1 METTNTVQ
9 YRKAKPWQLYL
20 FSIHDLLLICFL
32 VVMNFITYLGAGYY
46 GLLATTV
53 AMIATASR
61 IFDAITDPIIAFIV
75 ERTDGKFGRYRPTMV
90 LGWIISA
97 IALLGI
103 YFFCVGASPIV
114 FILIYAVYV
123 IGYSFMMTSQGG
135 ARVAFTNE
143 PVQRNRL
150 GLFMGIF
157 SSFFGMA
164 FNLYNTNY
172 LVPKHGGK
180 IDLGTMQELCITM
193 LVVSFI
199 ILVLTVVSIWD
210 RDVPE
215 NYRSLSKEKVSPSDM
230 FKVMKN
236 NRNFQMILVA
246 CASDRIAMNIASNT
260 SVIMA
265 VWGIIAGNYAFYGR
279 LGLIAFI
286 PNILV
291 SIFGNQVAIKMGKRT
306 ALRNFSIGSVVAGC
320 SMIAL
325 FTLGDPTQIGRTLPM
340 TAVYL
345 LAHCVFQACMA
356 VTNGLRMPMLADVAD
371 YEMSRNGGKQIAGV
385 ISAAYSLVDKT
396 IVAFATTIV
405 GFAYAGIGYVTSLP
419 QQGDPVTG
427 SLVTVSMILW
437 MGLPIVG
444 YILSIIAM
452 KFYTLD
458 NATMED
464 VQARLSAMKAAVDSE
479 AKAE

>member
-1 METTNTVQ
+1 MDATNTVQ

-32 VVMNFITYLGAGYY
+32 FVMNFITYLGAGYY

-75 ERTDGKFGRYRPTMV
+75 ERTDGKFGRYRPTMI

-97 IALLGI
+97 ISILGM

-150 GLFMGIF
+150 GLFMGIL

-164 FNLYNTNY
+164 FTFYNTNY
-172 LVPKHGGK
+172 LVPKHGGV
-180 IDLGTMQELCITM
+180 IDLGTMQELCLTM
-193 LVVSFI
+193 LVASFI
-199 ILVLTVVSIWD
+199 ILVLTVISIWD

-246 CASDRIAMNIASNT
+246 CASDRIAMNIATNT
-260 SVIMA
+260 SVMIA
-265 VWGIIAGNYAFYGR
+265 IWGIIAGNYEFYGR
-279 LGLIAFI
+279 LGLIVFI

-320 SMIAL
+320 VMIAL
-325 FTLGDPTQIGRTLPM
+325 FVLGDPTQIGRTLPM
-340 TAVYL
+340 TAIFLVF
-345 LAHCVFQACMA
+345 HCIFQACMT

-371 YEMSRNGGKQIAGV
+371 YEMSQNGGKQIAGV

-405 GFAYAGIGYVTSLP
+405 GFAFAGIGYVTSLP
-419 QQGDPVTG
+419 QIGDPVTG
-427 SLVTVSMILW
+427 NLVTVSMVLW

-444 YILSIIAM
+444 YLLSIVAM

-464 VQARLSAMKAAVDSE
+464 VQAKLSAMKAEAE
-479 AKAE
+479 AK

>member
-1 METTNTVQ
+1 
-9 YRKAKPWQLYL
+9 
-20 FSIHDLLLICFL
+20 
-32 VVMNFITYLGAGYY
+32 
-46 GLLATTV
+46 
-53 AMIATASR
+53 
-61 IFDAITDPIIAFIV
+61 
-75 ERTDGKFGRYRPTMV
+75 MV
-90 LGWIISA
+90 L
-97 IALLGI
+97 
-103 YFFCVGASPIV
+103 

-123 IGYSFMMTSQGG
+123 IGYSFMMTAQGG

-150 GLFMGIF
+150 GLYMGIIG
-157 SSFFGMA
+157 SFFTMA
-164 FNLYNTNY
+164 YTFYNTNY
-172 LVPKHGGK
+172 LVPKHGGVV
-180 IDLGTMQELCITM
+180 DLGTMQELCITM

-199 ILVLTVVSIWD
+199 ILVITVISIWD

-215 NYRSLSKEKVSPSDM
+215 NYRSLTEDKVTPSDM

-246 CASDRIAMNIASNT
+246 CASDRIALQIAGNT
-260 SVIMA
+260 SVMIA
-265 VWGIIAGNYAFYGR
+265 VWGIIAGNYAFYGT
-279 LGLIAFI
+279 LSLIVFI
-286 PNILV
+286 PNIFV
-291 SIFGNQVAIKMGKRT
+291 SIFGNQVSIKMGKRT
-306 ALRNFSIGSVVAGC
+306 AMSSFSIAAAISTALI
-320 SMIAL
+320 IAL
-325 FTLGDPTQIGRTLPM
+325 FVLGDPTQIGKTLPM
-340 TAVYL
+340 TAAFLVLY
-345 LAHCVFQACMA
+345 CIFQACRT

-419 QQGDPVTG
+419 QIGDQATG
-427 SLVTVSMILW
+427 NLMTVSMVLW

-458 NATMED
+458 NATMEE
-464 VQARLSAMKAAVDSE
+464 VQAKLSAMKAE
-479 AKAE
+479 TE

>member
-20 FSIHDLLLICFL
+20 FSVHDILLICFIL
-32 VVMNFITYLGAGYY
+32 VMNYITYLGAGYY

-75 ERTDGKFGRYRPTMV
+75 ERTDGKFGRYRPTMI

-97 IALLGI
+97 TAVLCM
-103 YFFCVGASPIV
+103 YFFCVGANLV
-114 FILIYAVYV
+114 TFILIYAVYV
-123 IGYSFMMTSQGG
+123 IGYSFMMTAQGG

-143 PVQRNRL
+143 PVQRNRM
-150 GLFMGIF
+150 GLFMGII
-157 SSFFGMA
+157 SSFFYMA

-172 LVPKHGGK
+172 LVPKHDG
-180 IDLGTMQELCITM
+180 IVDLGTMRELCLTM

-199 ILVLTVVSIWD
+199 ILVITVVSLWD
-210 RDVPE
+210 RDTPE
-215 NYRSLSKEKVSPSDM
+215 NYRSLTTEKVSPADM
-230 FKVMKN
+230 FKVMKS

-246 CASDRIAMNIASNT
+246 CASDRIAMTIAMNT
-260 SVIMA
+260 SVIIA
-265 VWGIIAGNYAFYGR
+265 VWGIIAGNYAFYGT
-279 LGLIAFI
+279 LSLIVFI

-291 SIFGNQVAIKMGKRT
+291 SIFGNQVSIKMGKRT
-306 ALRNFSIGSVVAGC
+306 ALRSFSIGSAISGVL
-320 SMIAL
+320 MIAL
-325 FTLGDPTQIGRTLPM
+325 FVLGDPTQIGRTLPM
-340 TAVYL
+340 TAAYL
-345 LAHCVFQACMA
+345 VCHCVFQACQG

-419 QQGDPVTG
+419 QIGDPVTG
-427 SLVTVSMILW
+427 SLVTVSMVLW
-437 MGLPIVG
+437 MGLPIIG

-458 NATMED
+458 NATMEE
-464 VQARLSAMKAAVDSE
+464 VQARLSAMKAEAE

>member
-1 METTNTVQ
+1 MDATNSVK
-9 YRKAKPWQLYL
+9 YRVAKPWQLYL
-20 FSIHDLLLICFL
+20 FSIHDLILMCFL
-32 VVMNFITYLGAGYY
+32 MVMGFITYLGAGYY

-75 ERTDGKFGRYRPTMV
+75 ERTDGKFGRYRPTMI

-97 IALLGI
+97 IAVLCM
-103 YFFCVGASPIV
+103 YFFCLGANV
-114 FILIYAVYV
+114 VTFILIYAVYV

-150 GLFMGIF
+150 GLYMGIIG
-157 SSFFGMA
+157 SFFTMA
-164 FNLYNTNY
+164 FTFYNTNY
-172 LVPKHGGK
+172 LVPKHGGVV
-180 IDLGTMQELCITM
+180 DLGTMQELCITM

-199 ILVLTVVSIWD
+199 ILVVTVISIWD

-215 NYRSLSKEKVSPSDM
+215 NYRSLTEEKVTPKDM

-246 CASDRIAMNIASNT
+246 CASDRIALQIAGNT
-260 SVIMA
+260 SVMIA
-265 VWGIIAGNYAFYGR
+265 VWGIIAGNYAFYGT
-279 LGLIAFI
+279 LSLIVFI
-286 PNILV
+286 PNIFM

-306 ALRNFSIGSVVAGC
+306 AMSSFSIGAAISTC
-320 SMIAL
+320 LIIAL
-325 FTLGDPTQIGRTLPM
+325 FVLGDPTQIGRTFPM
-340 TAVYL
+340 TAAFLVLY
-345 LAHCVFQACMA
+345 CVFQACRT

-396 IVAFATTIV
+396 IVAFSTTIV
-405 GFAYAGIGYVTSLP
+405 GFAYAAIGYVTTLP
-419 QQGDPVTG
+419 QIDDPATDG
-427 SLVTVSMILW
+427 LMAVSIILW
-437 MGLPIVG
+437 MGLPLVG

-464 VQARLSAMKAAVDSE
+464 VQAQLSAMKAESA
-479 AKAE
+479 AK

>member
-1 METTNTVQ
+1 MDATNFVQ

-20 FSIHDLLLICFL
+20 FSIHDLLLLCFL
-32 VVMNFITYLGAGYY
+32 FVMNFITYLGAGYY

-97 IALLGI
+97 IAILGM

-150 GLFMGIF
+150 GLFMGILT
-157 SSFFGMA
+157 SFFGMA
-164 FNLYNTNY
+164 FTFYNTNY
-172 LVPKHGGK
+172 LVPKHGGV

-193 LVVSFI
+193 LAVSFI
-199 ILVLTVVSIWD
+199 ILVLTVISIWD

-215 NYRSLSKEKVSPSDM
+215 NYRSLTSEKVTPKDM
-230 FKVMKN
+230 FKVMGS

-260 SVIMA
+260 SVMIA
-265 VWGIIAGNYAFYGR
+265 IWGIIAGNYEFYGR
-279 LGLIAFI
+279 LGLIVFI

-291 SIFGNQVAIKMGKRT
+291 SVFGNQVAIKMGKRT

-320 SMIAL
+320 VMIAL
-325 FTLGDPTQIGRTLPM
+325 FVLGDPTQIGRTAPM
-340 TAVYL
+340 TAAFLVMYCVY
-345 LAHCVFQACMA
+345 QACMT

-405 GFAYAGIGYVTSLP
+405 GFAYAGIGYVTTLP
-419 QQGDPVTG
+419 QIGDTLTD
-427 SLVTVSMILW
+427 SLMTVSMVLW
-437 MGLPIVG
+437 MGLPIIG
-444 YILSIIAM
+444 YLMSIVAM

-458 NATMED
+458 NATMEE
-464 VQARLSAMKAAVDSE
+464 VQAKLSAMKAAAE
-479 AKAE
+479 AK

>member
-1 METTNTVQ
+1 MDTTNTVK

-20 FSIHDLLLICFL
+20 FSVHDLLLISFL
-32 VVMNFITYLGAGYY
+32 FVMSYITYLGAGYY

-61 IFDAITDPIIAFIV
+61 IFDAITDPVIAFIV
-75 ERTDGKFGRYRPTMV
+75 ERTDGKFGRYRPTMI

-97 IALLGI
+97 IAILCM
-103 YFFCVGASPIV
+103 YFFCVGANVIT

-150 GLFMGIF
+150 GLFMGILT
-157 SSFFGMA
+157 SFASMA
-164 FNLYNTNY
+164 FNFYCTNY
-172 LVPKHGGK
+172 LVPKHNGV

-193 LVVSFI
+193 LVASFI
-199 ILVLTVVSIWD
+199 VLVITVIALWEQ
-210 RDVPE
+210 DVPE
-215 NYRSLSKEKVSPSDM
+215 NYRSLTEEKVSPSDM
-230 FKVMKN
+230 FKVMKS

-246 CASDRIAMNIASNT
+246 CASDRIAMSIATNT
-260 SVIMA
+260 SVIIA
-265 VWGIIAGNYAFYGR
+265 VWGIIAGNYEFYGT
-279 LGLIAFI
+279 LGMIVFI

-291 SIFGNQVAIKMGKRT
+291 SIFGNQIAIKMGKKT
-306 ALRNFSIGSVVAGC
+306 ALRSFSVGSAVAG
-320 SMIAL
+320 SLMIAL
-325 FTLGDPTQIGRTLPM
+325 FVLGDPTQIGRALPV
-340 TAVYL
+340 TAVFL
-345 LAHCVFQACMA
+345 VLHCIFQACMA

-385 ISAAYSLVDKT
+385 ISAGYSLVDKT
-396 IVAFATTIV
+396 IVAFATTVV

-419 QQGDPVTG
+419 QIGDQVTG
-427 SLVTVSMILW
+427 SLVTVTMILW

-444 YILSIIAM
+444 YIMSIVAM

-458 NATMED
+458 NDTMKE
-464 VQARLSAMKAAVDSE
+464 VQARLTAMKAE
-479 AKAE
+479 AGGS

>member
-1 METTNTVQ
+1 MDATNTVQ

-32 VVMNFITYLGAGYY
+32 FVMNFITYLGAGYY

-75 ERTDGKFGRYRPTMV
+75 ERTDGKFGRYRPTMI

-97 IALLGI
+97 ISILGM
-103 YFFCVGASPIV
+103 YFFCIGASPIV

-150 GLFMGIF
+150 GLFMGILT
-157 SSFFGMA
+157 SFFGMA
-164 FNLYNTNY
+164 FTFYNTNY
-172 LVPKHGGK
+172 LVPKHGGV
-180 IDLGTMQELCITM
+180 IDLGTMQELCLTM

-199 ILVLTVVSIWD
+199 ILVLTVISIWD

-246 CASDRIAMNIASNT
+246 CASDRIAMNIATNT
-260 SVIMA
+260 SVMIA
-265 VWGIIAGNYAFYGR
+265 IWGIIAGNYEFYGR
-279 LGLIAFI
+279 LGLIVFI

-320 SMIAL
+320 VMIAL
-325 FTLGDPTQIGRTLPM
+325 FVLGDPTQIGRTIPM
-340 TAVYL
+340 TVIFL
-345 LAHCVFQACMA
+345 LIHCTFQACMG

-405 GFAYAGIGYVTSLP
+405 GFAFAGIGYVTSLP
-419 QQGDPVTG
+419 QIGDPVTG
-427 SLVTVSMILW
+427 NLVTVSMVLW

-444 YILSIIAM
+444 YLLSIVAM

-464 VQARLSAMKAAVDSE
+464 VQAKLSAMKAEAE
-479 AKAE
+479 AK